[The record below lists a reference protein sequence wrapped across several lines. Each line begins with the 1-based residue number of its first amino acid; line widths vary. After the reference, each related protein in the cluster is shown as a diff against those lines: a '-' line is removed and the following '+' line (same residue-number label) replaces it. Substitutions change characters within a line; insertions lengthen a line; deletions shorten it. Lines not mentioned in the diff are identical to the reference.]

1 MLPSIP
7 KLDINTV
14 YIMTGKMLKRLGE
27 RVRLQTPLAGTNI
40 TLEETND
47 GILLHATPPAT
58 VAPTLSIN
66 HDFKAS
72 LPAANSLDITAGKV
86 IGTVWGTPTMSGP
99 LPTDWLSEQFTVGPS
114 TLAVPSG
121 ESVWLRIQC
130 SQTDV
135 EMNGPL
141 PESGATWLS
150 VTTGG
155 GGAGGD
161 GGGGGAGG
169 DGTAG
174 YNGNTG
180 QSASGQTAG
189 DPGAYT
195 PGGVNS
201 TSNSDSGTAAEGG
214 KGGNG
219 AAGGNGQI
227 KSFTHYTKLLMVF
240 RRWQIT
246 SASLEV
252 HANKPTA
259 APATN
264 IYIRIASQ
272 TAGVVTQYHAGSY
285 HITLPSTTYIS
296 SLVP

>member
-58 VAPTLSIN
+58 VAPTLAIN

-72 LPAANSLDITAGKV
+72 LPATNSLDITAGKV
-86 IGTVWGTPTMSGP
+86 IGTVWGTPTMSAP
-99 LPTDWLSEQFTVGPS
+99 LPTDWLSEQFTVGPA
-114 TLAVPSG
+114 TLAVASG

-135 EMNGPL
+135 EMNGALSPT
-141 PESGATWLS
+141 GATTLS

-155 GGAGGD
+155 GGAGGG

-174 YNGNTG
+174 YSGDVG
-180 QSASGQTAG
+180 ASASGQT
-189 DPGAYT
+189 
-195 PGGVNS
+195 PGGVGTTNALG
-201 TSNSDSGTAAEGG
+201 GTAVGENSGDPAEGG
-214 KGGNG
+214 NGGNG
-219 AAGGNGQI
+219 AAGGNGQT

-296 SLVP
+296 TLVP